1 MILRLR
7 IHYRTLSGYTTLN
20 IHNTQQ
26 LGCALS
32 VYSNEQPQQI
42 TKFEKSSFPS
52 VSAVCLAKQIN
63 KSMKQLNE
71 RKPIQQDINRIS
83 QYRRKFGA
91 AEDKAELDAAFAE
104 LKSKAGNVSGD
115 SLSNWDKASLRIA
128 TEYVDEENR
137 NEFRR
142 VINRILE
149 LAGLSPEMEKH
160 IYQRQQIK
168 KNELKRM
175 N

>member
-52 VSAVCLAKQIN
+52 VCAVCSAKQIN

-71 RKPIQQDINRIS
+71 RKPLQQDINRIS

-91 AEDKAELDAAFAE
+91 AEDKAELDSAFSE
-104 LKSKAGNVSGD
+104 LKSKAANVSGN
-115 SLSNWDKASLRIA
+115 SLSDWDKASLRIA

-149 LAGLSPEMEKH
+149 LAGLSTELEKH
-160 IYQRQQIK
+160 IYQRQQINK
-168 KNELKRM
+168 DKFKHK
-175 N
+175 